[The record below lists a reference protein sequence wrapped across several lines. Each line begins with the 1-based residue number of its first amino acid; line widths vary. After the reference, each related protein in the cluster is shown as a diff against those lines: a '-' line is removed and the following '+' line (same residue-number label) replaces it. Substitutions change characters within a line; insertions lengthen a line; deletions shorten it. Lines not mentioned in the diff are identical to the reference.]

1 MTSEEEDEECE
12 RGRKSKIRARPPV
25 ENHENYNFYY
35 STFCVMSTVRR
46 TSGLCRGAQKKK
58 LGSHDPP
65 PPFTCTRRF
74 TYAHLGILSKVFSR
88 VFVSP
93 LFKNMVNRIYL
104 GRMT

>member
-1 MTSEEEDEECE
+1 MRT
-12 RGRKSKIRARPPV
+12 RSKIENPSTSSGGESRELQLLLFNFLCNVNRAAYKWSVPW
-25 ENHENYNFYY
+25 
-35 STFCVMSTVRR
+35 C
-46 TSGLCRGAQKKK
+46 AKKK